1 MFITQVHKL
10 VITLNAFD
18 TVLLFP
24 CGKGETLSL
33 AAERTCS
40 SSHIHITTAVADTV
54 KKCSLSALLTGTLRT
69 FQVHACDGNELQI
82 ECWPNTVINIY
93 LAQYGRQV
101 PSHQLCPPEGVTD
114 GDLSM
119 LNDTTNCLST
129 HALRV
134 SMVTQR
140 HFNSFRV
147 HKLRVGIPT
156 LNCFLNA

>member
-1 MFITQVHKL
+1 MKEIIT
-10 VITLNAFD
+10 
-18 TVLLFP
+18 
-24 CGKGETLSL
+24 
-33 AAERTCS
+33 
-40 SSHIHITTAVADTV
+40 
-54 KKCSLSALLTGTLRT
+54 LLTGTLRT

-129 HALRV
+129 HALRTV
-134 SMVTQR
+134 EESCRDQR
-140 HFNSFRV
+140 ICNVKTSPQTFGYDPCPGVRKYAEVAYKCRPSE
-147 HKLRVGIPT
+147 
-156 LNCFLNA
+156 